1 MVASL
6 VEMNWHVFL
15 IFRLIF
21 YHICSNFIETFQKR
35 AVNDELN
42 RYIERLTNASMMFSQ
57 RSTSLKKNIT
67 LFINNIK
74 ISITYGC

>member
-6 VEMNWHVFL
+6 VEINWHVFL

-21 YHICSNFIETFQKR
+21 YHICSNVIETFQKR

-42 RYIERLTNASMMFSQ
+42 RYLERLTNVSMMFSQ
-57 RSTSLKKNIT
+57 LSTSL
-67 LFINNIK
+67 IK
-74 ISITYGC
+74 HHSIYK